1 MAQAFTSEIAQK
13 TLQKYW
19 KYPNFR
25 AKQQEVIDALSEGQ
39 NVIALLPT
47 GGGKSICYQ
56 VPALVYEGLT
66 VVISPLIS
74 LMEDQVSALK
84 ALNIKAE
91 AIHSGHTY
99 GNIDRIL
106 DNCIYGDIKL
116 LYVSPE
122 RLQHDLFKER
132 IKKIK
137 VDLVAIDEAHCI
149 SQWGH
154 DFRPSYLEI
163 RSFLDEIK
171 PKQVIAL
178 TATATDLVLKELKS
192 LLFAKAPTIVKG
204 SFVRDNIVIHFRQSE
219 DKVGEIAEICKTPL
233 KTIIYVRSRRRVQ
246 MIAKM
251 LVNHKFKAAHYHAG
265 LTYKEKREIQSKFKK
280 DALDIVVATNAFG
293 MGIDISNVRR
303 VIHYDIPPSVEEYY
317 QEIGRAG
324 RDGSASEAI
333 LLLSK
338 DNLAFSRRKLTE
350 DFPDFDYAKKLYKS
364 VHVFYNIGLN
374 EGIGFSKPMKPKK
387 ISEAI
392 GVGARK
398 LVKGLELWQ
407 KLGTWELSYDS
418 RPRIYCNI
426 VMTPK
431 ELRQEESRHAE
442 LYPILD
448 YFMRHYEHLF
458 DGWVQLDVDKDHRRL
473 KLSIRDY
480 KDGLKKLAESGAIKL
495 YKLQPG
501 QMISFIQDRVSNKY
515 LDPFKAKYDALKKM
529 SEDRWKGVEML
540 IETEDCRMNNI
551 LMYFNETP
559 SRICGTCDNCTLIE
573 TSANMSSRIT
583 SQQAMNE
590 ESGLGWSSNRKQ

>member
-1 MAQAFTSEIAQK
+1 MIQALTPEIAQK

-19 KYPNFR
+19 NYPNFR
-25 AKQQEVIDALSEGQ
+25 AKQQEVIDALARGQ
-39 NVIALLPT
+39 NAIALLPT

-171 PKQVIAL
+171 PKQIIAL
-178 TATATDLVLKELKS
+178 TATATDLVLNELKS
-192 LLFAKAPTIVKG
+192 LLFAKEPTVIKG
-204 SFVRDNIVIHFRQSE
+204 SFVRDNISIHFRQSS
-219 DKVGEIAEICKTPL
+219 DKVGEIAEICKTPV

-265 LTYKEKREIQSKFKK
+265 LTYKEKRDIQSKFK
-280 DALDIVVATNAFG
+280 DDSLDIVVATNAFG
-293 MGIDISNVRR
+293 MGIDISNVQR

-324 RDGSASEAI
+324 RDGSKSQAI

-338 DNLAFSRRKLTE
+338 DNLAFSRKKLTE
-350 DFPDFDYAKKLYKS
+350 DYPDFEFAKKIYKS
-364 VHVFYNIGLN
+364 VLVFYNIGLH
-374 EGIGFSKPMKPKK
+374 EGIGISKPMKPKK
-387 ISEAI
+387 ISDAI
-392 GVGARK
+392 GVGPRK
-398 LVKGLELWQ
+398 LLNGLKLWQ
-407 KLGTWELSYDS
+407 RLGAWELSYDS

-431 ELRQEESRHAE
+431 ELRQESNRHSE
-442 LYPILD
+442 LYLILE

-458 DGWVQLDVDKDHRRL
+458 DGWIQLDIDKDHRRL
-473 KLSIRDY
+473 KLSVREY
-480 KDGLKKLAESGAIKL
+480 KESLDKLAEHGVIKL

-501 QMISFIQDRVSNKY
+501 QMLSFLQDRVSNKY
-515 LDPFKAKYDALKKM
+515 LDPFRVKYSALKKM
-529 SEDRWKGVEML
+529 SEDRWKGVEQL
-540 IETEDCRMNNI
+540 IETEECRMNSI
-551 LMYFNETP
+551 LKYFNETP
-559 SRICGTCDNCTLIE
+559 SNTCKHCDNCKSNVSSMDTD
-573 TSANMSSRIT
+573 TSNL
-583 SQQAMNE
+583 SQQIINE
-590 ESGLGWSSNRKQ
+590 DSGLGWSPN

>member
-1 MAQAFTSEIAQK
+1 MIQALTSEIAQK

-19 KYPNFR
+19 NYPNFR
-25 AKQQEVIDALSEGQ
+25 AKQQEVIDALAKGQ
-39 NVIALLPT
+39 NAIALLPT

-171 PKQVIAL
+171 PKQIIAL
-178 TATATDLVLKELKS
+178 TATATDLVLKELQS
-192 LLFAKAPTIVKG
+192 LLFAKAPSVIKG
-204 SFVRDNIVIHFRQSE
+204 SFVRENISIQFRQSS
-219 DKVGEIAEICKTPL
+219 DKVGDIVKICKTQV

-246 MIAKM
+246 MIANM
-251 LVNHKFKAAHYHAG
+251 LVNHKFKAAYYHAG
-265 LTYKEKREIQSKFKK
+265 LTYKEKREIQAKFK
-280 DALDIVVATNAFG
+280 DDSLDIVVATNAFG
-293 MGIDISNVRR
+293 MGIDISNIQR
-303 VIHYDIPPSVEEYY
+303 VIHYDIPPSVEEFY

-324 RDGSASEAI
+324 RDGSASQAI

-338 DNLAFSRRKLTE
+338 DNLAFSRRKLAE
-350 DFPDFDYAKKLYKS
+350 DYPDFEYAKKIYKS
-364 VHVFYNIGLN
+364 VHVFYNIGLH
-374 EGIGFSKPMKPKK
+374 EGIGISKPMKPQK
-387 ISEAI
+387 ISEVI

-398 LVKGLELWQ
+398 LVNGLKLWQ
-407 KLGTWELSYDS
+407 RLGTWELTYDS

-431 ELRQEESRHAE
+431 ELRQEAHRHAD
-442 LYPILD
+442 LYPILE

-458 DGWVQLDVDKDHRRL
+458 DGWIQLDIDKDHRRL
-473 KLSIRDY
+473 KLGVREY
-480 KDGLKKLAESGAIKL
+480 KDSLDKLAEHGAIKL

-501 QMISFIQDRVSNKY
+501 QMISFIQNRVSNKY

-529 SEDRWKGVEML
+529 SEDRWKGVEQL
-540 IETEDCRMNNI
+540 IETEECRMNSI
-551 LMYFNETP
+551 LKYFNETP
-559 SRICGTCDNCTLIE
+559 SNTCGHCDSCN
-573 TSANMSSRIT
+573 SKVSSVDADPSIL
-583 SQQAMNE
+583 SQQTINE
-590 ESGLGWSSNRKQ
+590 DNGLGWPPK

>member
-1 MAQAFTSEIAQK
+1 MNQAFTSDSALK

-19 KYPNFR
+19 NYPNFR
-25 AKQQEVIDALSEGQ
+25 AKQQEVIDALSTGQ

-56 VPALVYEGLT
+56 VPALVYDGVT
-66 VVISPLIS
+66 VVVSPLIS

-84 ALNIKAE
+84 DRKIKAE

-132 IKKIK
+132 IKKIN
-137 VDLVAIDEAHCI
+137 VNLVAIDEAHCI

-163 RSFLDEIK
+163 RSFIDEIK

-178 TATATDLVLKELKS
+178 TATATDQVLGELEE
-192 LLFAKAPTIVKG
+192 LLFAKAPSVVKG
-204 SFVRDNIVIHFRQSE
+204 SFVRENIAIEFRETE
-219 DKVGEIAEICKTPL
+219 DKVGTIADICKVRL
-233 KTIIYVRSRRRVQ
+233 KSIIYVRSRRRVQ

-251 LVNHKFKAAHYHAG
+251 LINHKFAAAYYHAG
-265 LTYKEKREIQSKFKK
+265 LSYKEKREIQARFKN
-280 DALDIVVATNAFG
+280 DQLDIVVATNAFG
-293 MGIDISNVRR
+293 MGIDISNVQR

-324 RDGSASEAI
+324 RDGSESKAI

-350 DFPDFDYAKKLYKS
+350 DFPEFELAKKLYKS
-364 VHVFYNIGLN
+364 VHVYYNIGLH
-374 EGIGFSKPMKPKK
+374 EGEGTSKPCKPQK

-392 GVGARK
+392 GLGPRK
-398 LVKGLELWQ
+398 VLNGLQLWQ
-407 KLGTWELSYDS
+407 RLGVWELSYDS

-431 ELRQEESRHAE
+431 ELRQEENRHQD

-448 YFMRHYEHLF
+448 YFMRQYEHLF
-458 DGWVQLDVDKDHRRL
+458 DGWIQLDLDKDRRRL
-473 KLSIRDY
+473 KLPLSTY
-480 KDGLKKLAESGAIKL
+480 KEGLDKLADHGVIKL

-515 LDPFKAKYDALKKM
+515 LIPFKLKYDALKKM
-529 SEDRWKGVEML
+529 AQDRWKGVELL
-540 IETEDCRMNNI
+540 IETDECRMNSI
-551 LMYFNETP
+551 LNYFNETP
-559 SRICGTCDNCTLIE
+559 STVCGHCDNCRSADIGPYGSAAIPKQQTL
-573 TSANMSSRIT
+573 
-583 SQQAMNE
+583 NE
-590 ESGLGWSSNRKQ
+590 ESGLGWPSEKSQ

>member
-1 MAQAFTSEIAQK
+1 MNQTFTSQNALK

-19 KYPNFR
+19 NYPNFR
-25 AKQQEVIDALSEGQ
+25 AKQQEVIDALSTGQ

-56 VPALVYEGLT
+56 VPALAQEGVT

-84 ALNIKAE
+84 ALKIKAE

-132 IKKIK
+132 IKKIQ
-137 VDLVAIDEAHCI
+137 VNLVAIDEAHCI

-163 RSFLDEIK
+163 RTFLDEIK
-171 PKQVIAL
+171 PSQIIAL
-178 TATATDLVLKELKS
+178 TATATDQVLRELEE
-192 LLFAKAPTIVKG
+192 LLFAKAPVVVKG
-204 SFVRDNIVIHFRQSE
+204 SFVRDNIGIEFRDTE
-219 DKVGEIAEICKTPL
+219 DKVGTIADICKTPL

-246 MIAKM
+246 MIAQV
-251 LVNHKFKAAHYHAG
+251 LTNHKFRAAYYHAG
-265 LTYKEKREIQSKFKK
+265 LTYKEKRDIQSKFKK
-280 DALDIVVATNAFG
+280 NELDIVVATNAFG
-293 MGIDISNVRR
+293 MGIDIANVQR

-324 RDGSASEAI
+324 RDGSDSKAI
-333 LLLSK
+333 LMLSK
-338 DNLAFSRRKLTE
+338 DNLKFSRKKLTE
-350 DFPDFDYAKKLYKS
+350 DFPEFENAKKIYKS
-364 VHVFYNIGLN
+364 VHVFYNVGIH
-374 EGIGFSKPMKPKK
+374 EGIGISKPCKPKM

-392 GVGARK
+392 GLGPRK
-398 LVKGLELWQ
+398 LMNGLKLWQ
-407 KLGTWELSYDS
+407 RLGAWELSYDS

-426 VMTPK
+426 VMTPQ
-431 ELRQEESRHAE
+431 ELRKEENRHKG
-442 LYPILD
+442 LYPIMD
-448 YFMRHYEHLF
+448 YFMRQYEHLF
-458 DGWVQLDVDKDHRRL
+458 EGWIQLDLDKDRRRL
-473 KLSIRDY
+473 KLPLSEY
-480 KDGLKKLAESGAIKL
+480 KDALDELAEHGIVKL

-515 LDPFKAKYDALKKM
+515 LSPFKLKYDALKKM
-529 SEDRWKGVEML
+529 SHDRWRGVEQL
-540 IETEDCRMNNI
+540 IQTKECRMNSI
-551 LMYFNETP
+551 LKYFNETP
-559 SRICGTCDNCTLIE
+559 SEVCGSCDNCLSNGVKHYGKSVI
-573 TSANMSSRIT
+573 SN
-583 SQQAMNE
+583 QQALNE
-590 ESGLGWSSNRKQ
+590 EAGLGWSSKKSQ